1 MKKLFN
7 NKKIIYFIVF
17 ILGSLS
23 SFSLPPYNWFLINFF
38 TLSFFFILLVQ
49 NKNLDK
55 KNYFFYGWLFGF
67 GYFLFSLYWIAI
79 SLTFDTSLKILIPVS
94 IIIIP
99 SFLSL
104 FFAIPA
110 YLLSF
115 FFKFKNL
122 ALILIF
128 SLILG
133 VFEFIRGHIFTGF
146 PWNLFLYS
154 LSNNISYIQM
164 TSFIGTY
171 GLNLVTTTFFFIPAI
186 LFLKKTKFELI
197 LSFVFFSILLSF
209 FLIGELRI
217 NDHNRILKTQKHIQ
231 IKIISSNIEIKR
243 FYDSSKEVEIIDEM
257 IKISNPEKEIPTLFI
272 WPEGTLT
279 STYLNDIDKYKT
291 FFKKF
296 SEKHLILLGI
306 NDLNEDDNLKIYNS
320 LAIVDNELNIK
331 ALYRKNDLVP
341 FGEFLPFENALNK
354 IGLRSITNNYQ
365 SFSEG
370 DRRDIININND
381 DFNLNILPLICY
393 EVIYS
398 GKLSEINNYD
408 LIINISEDGW
418 FGKSIGPHQHFAHS
432 VFRAI
437 EEGKSI
443 IRSSNNG
450 ISAIIDPK
458 GKIIKIN
465 KSTSSGALSEYG
477 FEKLS
482 EMTVFSTYGR
492 NNIFFYLV
500 LIYITLIFFLKR
512 QGR

>member
-7 NKKIIYFIVF
+7 QKKIAYFIVF

-23 SFSLPPYNWFLINFF
+23 SFSLPPYNFFLINFF
-38 TLSFFFILLVQ
+38 TLSFFFIFLVN
-49 NKNLDK
+49 NKNLNR

-67 GYFLFSLYWIAI
+67 GYFLSSLYWIAI
-79 SLTFDTSLKILIPVS
+79 SLTFDTSLKILIPIS

-115 FFKFKNL
+115 FLKLKNL
-122 ALILIF
+122 NLILIF

-133 VFEFIRGHIFTGF
+133 IFEFIRGHILTGF
-146 PWNLFLYS
+146 PWNLFVYS
-154 LSNNISYIQM
+154 FSDNISYIQM
-164 TSFIGTY
+164 TSFLGTY
-171 GLNLVTTTFFFIPAI
+171 GLNLASITFFLTPAI

-197 LSFVFFSILLSF
+197 LSLVFFSILLSF
-209 FLIGELRI
+209 FFIGDLRI
-217 NDHNRILKTQKHIQ
+217 KKQNIISKTQKNFQ
-231 IKIISSNIEIKR
+231 IKTISSKVEIKR
-243 FYDSSKEVEIIDEM
+243 FYDSSKEWEIVNEM

-279 STYLNDIDKYKT
+279 STYIKDIDKYKNS
-291 FFKKF
+291 FEKF
-296 SEKHLILLGI
+296 SEKHLILFGI
-306 NDLNEDDNLKIYNS
+306 NDMDEDNKLKTYNS

-341 FGEFLPFENALNK
+341 FGEFLPIESILNK
-354 IGLRSITNNYQ
+354 VGLRTITNSYQ
-365 SFSEG
+365 SFSKG
-370 DRRDIININND
+370 DRRDVININKK
-381 DFNLNILPLICY
+381 DFKLNILPLICY

-398 GKLSEINNYD
+398 GKLSKNNNYD

-432 VFRAI
+432 VFRAV

-450 ISAIIDPK
+450 ISAIIGPK
-458 GKIIKIN
+458 GKILKIN
-465 KSTSSGALSEYG
+465 KSTTSGVLSVYG

-482 EMTVFSTYGR
+482 EMTVFSSYGR

-512 QGR
+512 Q

>member
-320 LAIVDNELNIK
+320 LAILDNELNIK

-365 SFSEG
+365 SFSKG

-381 DFNLNILPLICY
+381 DFKLNILPLICY

-418 FGKSIGPHQHFAHS
+418 FGKSIGPHQHFTHS

-450 ISAIIDPK
+450 ISAIINPK

-465 KSTSSGALSEYG
+465 KSTSSGVLSEYG

>member
-7 NKKIIYFIVF
+7 NKRTAYFIVF
-17 ILGSLS
+17 ILGALS
-23 SFSLPPYNWFLINFF
+23 SFSLPPYNFFLINFF
-38 TLSFFFILLVQ
+38 TLGFLFILLVR
-49 NKNLDK
+49 NKDLNR

-67 GYFLFSLYWIAI
+67 GYFLFSLYWISI
-79 SLTFDTSLKILIPVS
+79 SLTFDKSLKILIPIS

-104 FFAIPA
+104 FFAIPV

-115 FFKFKNL
+115 FQKFKNL
-122 ALILIF
+122 TLILIF

-133 VFEFIRGHIFTGF
+133 IFEFIRGHILTGF
-146 PWNLFLYS
+146 PWNLFIYS
-154 LSNNISYIQM
+154 LSNNTSYIQM
-164 TSFIGTY
+164 TSFLGTY
-171 GLNLVTTTFFFIPAI
+171 GLNLTTITFFLIPAI

-197 LSFVFFSILLSF
+197 LSFVLFSSFFLF

-217 NDHNRILKTQKHIQ
+217 NEQSRISKNQKNFQ
-231 IKIISSNIEIKR
+231 IKIISSNIDLKR
-243 FYDSSKEVEIIDEM
+243 FYDISKEDEIIDEM
-257 IKISNPEKEIPTLFI
+257 IKISDPEKEIPTLFI

-279 STYLNDIDKYKT
+279 STYLKDIDKYKT
-291 FFKKF
+291 SFKRF
-296 SEKHLILLGI
+296 SKKHLILFGI
-306 NDLNEDDNLKIYNS
+306 NDLNEDNNLKIYNS
-320 LAIVDNELNIK
+320 LVIVDNELNIK
-331 ALYRKNDLVP
+331 ALYHKNDLVP
-341 FGEFLPFENALNK
+341 FGEFLPIENILNK
-354 IGLRSITNNYQ
+354 IGLRSITNNYM

-370 DRRDIININND
+370 DRRDIININNN
-381 DFNLNILPLICY
+381 DFKLSILPLICY
-393 EVIYS
+393 EIIYS
-398 GKLSEINNYD
+398 GKLSKNNNYD

-418 FGKSIGPHQHFAHS
+418 FGKSIGPHQHFVHS

-458 GKIIKIN
+458 GKILKIN
-465 KSTSSGALSEYG
+465 ESTTSGVLSIYG

-482 EMTVFSTYGR
+482 EMTVFSSYGR

-512 QGR
+512 Q

>member
-1 MKKLFN
+1 M
-7 NKKIIYFIVF
+7 
-17 ILGSLS
+17 
-23 SFSLPPYNWFLINFF
+23 
-38 TLSFFFILLVQ
+38 
-49 NKNLDK
+49 
-55 KNYFFYGWLFGF
+55 
-67 GYFLFSLYWIAI
+67 
-79 SLTFDTSLKILIPVS
+79 
-94 IIIIP
+94 
-99 SFLSL
+99 
-104 FFAIPA
+104 
-110 YLLSF
+110 
-115 FFKFKNL
+115 
-122 ALILIF
+122 
-128 SLILG
+128 
-133 VFEFIRGHIFTGF
+133 
-146 PWNLFLYS
+146 
-154 LSNNISYIQM
+154 
-164 TSFIGTY
+164 
-171 GLNLVTTTFFFIPAI
+171 
-186 LFLKKTKFELI
+186 
-197 LSFVFFSILLSF
+197 
-209 FLIGELRI
+209 RI

-279 STYLNDIDKYKT
+279 SRYLNDIYKYKT

-365 SFSEG
+365 SFSKR
-370 DRRDIININND
+370 DRTDIININND

-418 FGKSIGPHQHFAHS
+418 FGKSIGTHQHFVHS
-432 VFRAI
+432 VFRAV

-443 IRSSNNG
+443 VRSSNNG